1 MVMSKDEQWFDQ
13 YTRMDEALLAIN
25 KTLNSPPFKRLPAF
39 EEKQALESLQLR
51 PYEVK
56 EYALDTARTDELVV
70 IDGDFVIAFTDGDLA
85 GCSVKLHSE
94 QNDSIAFSN
103 FNPVRSTFY
112 KFYLTTTA
120 QAGKKLRLFIGRE
133 AAAETQP
140 GTTTI
145 TTVQGFVV
153 IETDKDTHFT
163 GALAQYA
170 KEDENLAGL
179 LSDNIRITGI
189 GILSDQQLKY
199 KAILWYKDGF
209 EDADLDLDEFCGEI
223 ELDIPTYGFQVGGAG
238 TWYMDIRNLHL
249 DYIDSDATKELHIS
263 LINMS
268 TTAKNAGATGEVKL
282 FITYEVR
289 A

>member
-1 MVMSKDEQWFDQ
+1 MVMDEKWFDQ
-13 YTRMDEALLAIN
+13 FTRMDETLEKIN
-25 KTLNSPPFKRLPAF
+25 TTLNSPPFKRLPPIG
-39 EEKQALESLQLR
+39 EKTALESMQLK
-51 PYEVK
+51 PYEVR
-56 EYALDTARTDELVV
+56 EYALDTARADAEIV
-70 IDGDFVIAFTDGDLA
+70 IDGDFVIAWTDGDLS
-85 GCSVKLHSE
+85 GCGMKLHNAE
-94 QNDSIAFSN
+94 NDIFYFNN
-103 FNPVRSTFY
+103 FNPVRSSFF

-170 KEDENLAGL
+170 KEDENLTGL
-179 LSDNIRITGI
+179 LADNIRITGI

-199 KAILWYKDGF
+199 KALFWYKDSF
-209 EDADLDLDEFCGEI
+209 EDADLDLDEFCGEV

-238 TWYMDIRNLHL
+238 TWYLDVRNLHL
-249 DYIDSDATKELHIS
+249 DYIDSDASKELHIS

-282 FITYEVR
+282 FICYEIR